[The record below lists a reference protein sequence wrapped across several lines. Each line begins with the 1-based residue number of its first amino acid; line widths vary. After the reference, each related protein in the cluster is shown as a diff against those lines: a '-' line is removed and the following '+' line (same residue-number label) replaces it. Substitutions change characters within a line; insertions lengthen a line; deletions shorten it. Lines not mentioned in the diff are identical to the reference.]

1 MKRTVT
7 LLLALCLMLTALPL
21 SALAADPME
30 AMQVVRTVGI
40 MVGDQSGN
48 MNLDGAVT
56 RAQFAKML
64 AVAAGQ
70 DYAGAGY
77 SPFRDVKHT
86 HWAAGYIKTAS
97 DAGWFLG
104 YVDGT
109 FRPENT
115 ILYEEGATAVLRM
128 LGYTPEDYP
137 GIYPAAQLI
146 KFENLE
152 LGDGVS
158 ARRGQTLTR
167 RDCMMIF
174 YNVLNAENKGGK
186 VHAATLGYT
195 LNTSGKIDYQALLL
209 SEAKGPFVADD
220 ARWTASLPF
229 STTGATIYLNGKQV
243 SGFTPAAYDVY
254 YHNAGGAVLWVYTTR
269 AVGIYQAA
277 SPAQSAPTGVTVAG
291 KSYTIGDAVAAQKL
305 SSMGQF
311 AYGDAVALLLGMDGK
326 AVDVL
331 PADTVDGLRY
341 GVVTSAAMETYT
353 VGTATRTDFIIT
365 LTATDGNSYSYVCDN
380 KNLAAGD
387 LVSAGYENGVPV
399 VRRLNIMG
407 LTGRVNAD
415 GTRVGSLTVAAGAAI
430 LEMRAD
436 GTFATL
442 YPARLAGA
450 TLQSGDV
457 RFYTLDAQG
466 AISHLIVDD
475 VTGDHAEYGI
485 LTAMSETETE
495 VPHASFGTVEQRSGA
510 YQYIVKG
517 AAKRAAIADNHLSLG
532 NISGPAMFEYTNNVL
547 TDVTLLTKVDIASA
561 GVTAVQGNDGRSYT
575 LADDVQVYI
584 KDKDAYHLSAMTSVT
599 GGEYTL
605 QGYCDSGFSAGGRVR
620 IVIAVAR

>member
-7 LLLALCLMLTALPL
+7 LLLALCLMLAALPM
-21 SALAADPME
+21 SALAADQNE

-40 MVGDQSGN
+40 MVGDENGN
-48 MNLDGAVT
+48 MNLDAPVT

-77 SPFRDVKHT
+77 SPFRDVKHS

-115 ILYEEGATAVLRM
+115 ILFEEGATAVLRM
-128 LGYTPEDYP
+128 MGYTPEDYP
-137 GIYPAAQLI
+137 GVYPAAQII
-146 KFENLE
+146 KFESLE
-152 LGDGVS
+152 LNESLS

-174 YNVLNAENKGGK
+174 YNVLNTKNKVGQ
-186 VHAATLGYT
+186 VHATTLGYT
-195 LNTSGKIDYQALLL
+195 LNTSGKVDYQALLL
-209 SEAKGPFVADD
+209 SEAKGPFVAAD

-243 SGFTPAAYDVY
+243 DAFTPSAYDVY

-269 AVGIYQAA
+269 AVGLYQGA
-277 SPAQSAPTGVTVAG
+277 SPAQSAPTSVTVAG

-305 SSMGQF
+305 STMGQF
-311 AYGDAVALLLGMDGK
+311 AYGDAIALLLGMDGK

-341 GVVTSAAMETYT
+341 GVVTAAAMETYT
-353 VGTATRTDFIIT
+353 VGTATRTDFVIT

-380 KNLAAGD
+380 KNLTAGD
-387 LVSAGYENGVPV
+387 LVSAGYESGVPV
-399 VRRLNIMG
+399 VRRLGIMG
-407 LTGRVNAD
+407 LSGKVNAD
-415 GTRVGSLTVAAGAAI
+415 GTRIGNLNVALGAAI
-430 LEMRAD
+430 LELRD
-436 GTFATL
+436 NGTFATL

-450 TLQSGDV
+450 SLQSGDV

-466 AISHLIVDD
+466 AITHLILDN
-475 VTGDHAEYGI
+475 VTGDGAEYGI
-485 LTAMSETETE
+485 LTSISENE
-495 VPHASFGTVEQRSGA
+495 VQVPDANFGTVEQRSGA

-517 AAKRAAIADNHLSLG
+517 TAKKAAIADNHLGLG
-532 NISGPAMFEYTNNVL
+532 QMSGPAMFEYKDGVL
-547 TDVTLLTKVDIASA
+547 KDASPLTKVDIASA
-561 GVTAVQGNDGRSYT
+561 GVTTVQGADGRGYT

-584 KDKDAYHLSAMTSVT
+584 ADKGAYYLSEMTSVI
-599 GGEYTL
+599 GGDYTL
-605 QGYCDSGFSAGGRVR
+605 TGYCDSDFSAGGRVR
-620 IVIAVAR
+620 IVIAR